1 MGSELT
7 RRGLLGR
14 TAAGVAVLSGLA
26 GCTGTGVFGR
36 GDGALTLPAPGA
48 VGSDGDYWFHR
59 LDTARV
65 REFEPALTD
74 YDEVTEMAAE
84 LRGLAGVDF
93 ADTDTITTFAG
104 NAVVDGTFSTDD
116 ARAVLESNGLAETG
130 TGTEAGA
137 SDAVYADAEETVA
150 VGVGSDGLV
159 FGTERGRV
167 DAVEA
172 VEAIAAAEAGDEPA
186 YAADGDFAELR
197 EQLPDGTH
205 VDGGTHGFSLLESH
219 VATGTSITLGET
231 DSVFDLTIVFEG
243 KGDID
248 EDGASDLAAAVEGA
262 TDLEDI
268 ATNVDERTVHVA
280 GSVDTDDVHPVSLTG
295 RFSFW

>member
-14 TAAGVAVLSGLA
+14 TAAGVAVLGGLA

-36 GDGALTLPAPGA
+36 GNEALTLPAPGA
-48 VGSDGDYWFHR
+48 VGSDGGYWFQR
-59 LDTARV
+59 LDTAQV
-65 REFEPALTD
+65 REFEAALTD

-84 LRGLAGVDF
+84 LRDLAGVDF
-93 ADTDTITTFAG
+93 ADTGIITTFAG
-104 NAVVDGTFSTDD
+104 NAVVGGTFSTDD
-116 ARAVLESNGLAETG
+116 ARAVLESNGLAET
-130 TGTEAGA
+130 EADVGA
-137 SDAVYADAEETVA
+137 GEAVYADAERTVA
-150 VGVGSDGLV
+150 VGVGSDRLV

-167 DAVEA
+167 DAVGA
-172 VEAIAAAEAGDEPA
+172 VEAIAAAEAGDGPA

-231 DSVFDLTIVFEG
+231 DSVFDLTMVFEAE
-243 KGDID
+243 GDID
-248 EDGASDLAAAVEGA
+248 EDGASDLAAAVEDA

-280 GSVDTDDVHPVSLTG
+280 GSVDTDDVRPVSLTG
-295 RFSFW
+295 RFAFW